1 MAAAADAIPVVAT
14 PLLPSR
20 RDAMLAGMALIV
32 AFMVAFGAYLVMAVP
47 GAWFPN
53 AKARSWK
60 AAELTVAAGAAKLEG
75 DTLVIA
81 GGGAANA
88 VVVRLS
94 TDLRSSEYPA
104 VTWNVQGVPA
114 DAAVHMLWKSDIG
127 GNRTNQTPVTVES
140 GRLRT
145 VVLAGNPAWFG
156 RIQGIA
162 LAIRAPEGAPLRFEG
177 ASAQPMGAP
186 QILAARLHEWLAFE
200 PFRGASINTIS
211 GGVDEQDLPLP
222 PLVALAVALAT
233 LLLWGVQRMLPRVYA
248 RSVASTLA
256 GLFVLAW
263 FLLDARWMANLAHQT
278 GLTLAQY
285 GGKST
290 RDKHAAA
297 EDGALY
303 AFVEKARA
311 VLPAT
316 PARIFVAA
324 DSPYF
329 RGRAAYHLYPHN
341 VWFEQNQGLL
351 PRPEWLR
358 TGDWFFVYQRHGIQ
372 YNPEKKSLRWD
383 DGAAVGA
390 DLKLVE
396 PGSALF
402 QIR

>member
-1 MAAAADAIPVVAT
+1 
-14 PLLPSR
+14 
-20 RDAMLAGMALIV
+20 
-32 AFMVAFGAYLVMAVP
+32 
-47 GAWFPN
+47 
-53 AKARSWK
+53 
-60 AAELTVAAGAAKLEG
+60 
-75 DTLVIA
+75 
-81 GGGAANA
+81 
-88 VVVRLS
+88 
-94 TDLRSSEYPA
+94 
-104 VTWNVQGVPA
+104 
-114 DAAVHMLWKSDIG
+114 
-127 GNRTNQTPVTVES
+127 
-140 GRLRT
+140 
-145 VVLAGNPAWFG
+145 
-156 RIQGIA
+156 
-162 LAIRAPEGAPLRFEG
+162 
-177 ASAQPMGAP
+177 
-186 QILAARLHEWLAFE
+186 
-200 PFRGASINTIS
+200 
-211 GGVDEQDLPLP
+211 
-222 PLVALAVALAT
+222 
-233 LLLWGVQRMLPRVYA
+233 
-248 RSVASTLA
+248 
-256 GLFVLAW
+256 
-263 FLLDARWMANLAHQT
+263 

-390 DLKLVE
+390 D
-396 PGSALF
+396 
-402 QIR
+402 